1 VPIPESRC
9 HAFVS
14 GIVQGVGFRYFV
26 RDEAVKAGAV
36 GWVRNLHDGRVEFIA
51 EGTTSGLQAL
61 MKQVRRGPLG
71 GRVVISRKTGENPP
85 ASSRRS
91 ESNGQPEAPAG
102 APRRMSA

>member
-71 GRVVISRKTGENPP
+71 GRVDHLEEDWGKPTGEFK
-85 ASSRRS
+85 AFRVERT
-91 ESNGQPEAPAG
+91 A
-102 APRRMSA
+102 